1 MEMQAAR
8 LDKLDE
14 IMKSLADRIR
24 VTSSILI
31 DIQDLVRGT
40 VEKNVSLSL
49 KHPAVRNLFAD
60 VKNCETTFQSTEKI
74 LETIKE
80 DSGKSIITEGKREK
94 TELTTDKIKELTGR
108 FKWIG
113 MEIQDRKI
121 NLQIRLSVFQQSIKP
136 TKPDQEF
143 RDVIADLLRD
153 LRTLAT
159 QMKKAQGHVTQEA
172 IGKPANH
179 PQDTD
184 KSGYPY
190 EASKSTVRTYGVH
203 NPNASIGP
211 HFIPVPTSSRGFPM
225 RMITDYQPRYAG
237 WRIQKGPNTTNPG
250 PKPATDS
257 WKSPTITQLLLSNE
271 ELYLETRF
279 MDARRV
285 GGSSK
290 RSFLQDILDK
300 LSSEDKRFAITEL
313 VRKQNWS
320 LQSWEPDL
328 EWRMAGLRVRTRAVS
343 RYSRETEHITVIL
356 KTELKI
362 PPPTGWPPPHRGSTN
377 PGMIRPPGQASQAP
391 GRFPVTPAANIMS
404 SQANQRKRHS
414 QSLPHDIHANYVSDS
429 RRPGH
434 PSQNSPQQDYS
445 HDTGHPVPSIPAEN
459 TPGNPRPSS
468 ISQRMMRNQTKRKDT
483 RKEIR
488 SPFVVEFQHPKQN
501 WRVRVREY
509 GRSGPHEQEM
519 MAAEEDQI
527 IDEMLS
533 EWQEAMS
540 PENV

>member
-1 MEMQAAR
+1 MSQW
-8 LDKLDE
+8 
-14 IMKSLADRIR
+14 
-24 VTSSILI
+24 
-31 DIQDLVRGT
+31 
-40 VEKNVSLSL
+40 
-49 KHPAVRNLFAD
+49 
-60 VKNCETTFQSTEKI
+60 
-74 LETIKE
+74 
-80 DSGKSIITEGKREK
+80 
-94 TELTTDKIKELTGR
+94 LTPPR
-108 FKWIG
+108 
-113 MEIQDRKI
+113 
-121 NLQIRLSVFQQSIKP
+121 
-136 TKPDQEF
+136 PDQEF
-143 RDVIADLLRD
+143 RDIIADLLRD
-153 LRTLAT
+153 LRILTA
-159 QMKKAQGHVTQEA
+159 QMKRAQGHVAQEA

-179 PQDTD
+179 PQDID

-190 EASKSTVRTYGVH
+190 GAPKSIARLHGIH
-203 NPNASIGP
+203 DPNASMGP
-211 HFIPVPTSSRGFPM
+211 HFIPAPTPSRGFPM

-237 WRIQKGPNTTNPG
+237 WRIQKGPNPTNPG
-250 PKPATDS
+250 PKPATNS

-290 RSFLQDILDK
+290 HSFLQDILDK
-300 LSSEDKRFAITEL
+300 LSSEDKRFAVTEL

-320 LQSWEPDL
+320 LQNWEPDL

-362 PPPTGWPPPHRGSTN
+362 PPPTGWPPPHRLPLVSTD
-377 PGMIRPPGQASQAP
+377 PGIVRPPGQASQAP
-391 GRFPVTPAANIMS
+391 GSFPATLAASSMS
-404 SQANQRKRHS
+404 SQAQQRRRHS
-414 QSLPHDIHANYVSDS
+414 QLLPHDPQANHIWDS
-429 RRPGH
+429 RHPGH
-434 PSQNSPQQDYS
+434 PSQNLLQQDYS
-445 HDTGHPVPSIPAEN
+445 DDTGHPVPSSPADN
-459 TPGNPRPSS
+459 PPGNPHPSS

-488 SPFVVEFQHPKQN
+488 SPFAVEFQHPKQN
-501 WRVRVREY
+501 WGVRIREHA
-509 GRSGPHEQEM
+509 RSGPHEQEM